1 MTRLF
6 LSICL
11 AALLLMLLP
20 ALDAFAV
27 EMPIRKAGLWQMK
40 ILKTGSSMPEMT
52 MQHCTDESTDKE
64 MSTTFSP
71 MVPEM
76 KMNGMSARDSR
87 AIASALGP
95 LNCGME
101 KSEMTR

>member
-40 ILKTGSSMPEMT
+40 ILKTGSSMPET
-52 MQHCTDESTDKE
+52 SSRRLECPPGSTW
-64 MSTTFSP
+64 
-71 MVPEM
+71 
-76 KMNGMSARDSR
+76 RC
-87 AIASALGP
+87 IW
-95 LNCGME
+95 
-101 KSEMTR
+101 